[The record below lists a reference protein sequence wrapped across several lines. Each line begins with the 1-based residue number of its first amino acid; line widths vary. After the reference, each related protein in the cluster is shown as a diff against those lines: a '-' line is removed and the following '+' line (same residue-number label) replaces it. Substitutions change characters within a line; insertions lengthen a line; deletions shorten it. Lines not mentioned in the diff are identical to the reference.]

1 MAKETGLGANFYLDG
16 YDLSGDTGSL
26 ESISKALNPIPM
38 TGIDKLGHERKAGQL
53 TGKIDW
59 TSFFNPTNAHPP
71 LKLVPRTDRIA
82 SYWHR
87 ATLGAPVASMV
98 CKQTD
103 YAGTRDAAG
112 ALTFKVNTLS
122 NAWWLDWGLGLTVG
136 KRTDTAATN
145 GSGVDF
151 GASYVFGLQA
161 YLQVFAFTGTSATVK
176 IQQSSDNGAGDAYAD
191 ITDGAFTL
199 VTSAP
204 QAQRIQTSRSQ
215 TIEQWL
221 RIVTTGTFSSL
232 VFAVHVTVNKTET
245 QL

>member
-87 ATLGAPVASMV
+87 ATLEIGRASCREKGSV
-98 CKQTD
+98 
-103 YAGTRDAAG
+103 AAG
-112 ALTFKVNTLS
+112 
-122 NAWWLDWGLGLTVG
+122 GG
-136 KRTDTAATN
+136 
-145 GSGVDF
+145 
-151 GASYVFGLQA
+151 
-161 YLQVFAFTGTSATVK
+161 
-176 IQQSSDNGAGDAYAD
+176 
-191 ITDGAFTL
+191 
-199 VTSAP
+199 
-204 QAQRIQTSRSQ
+204 
-215 TIEQWL
+215 
-221 RIVTTGTFSSL
+221 
-232 VFAVHVTVNKTET
+232 
-245 QL
+245 